1 MHSRIETSAKRLLN
15 CLHVD
20 VNQLMPIKYHWA
32 WEHYL
37 NGCANHWMPTEV
49 SMAQDITLWKSNKLS
64 DDERLVIM
72 RNLGFFATAESLV
85 GNNIVLAIFRQITNA
100 ECRQYL
106 LRQAFEEAVHTHTF
120 LYIVDSLGLDEREV
134 FNMYHEI
141 PAIARK
147 DAFEMRL
154 TESLLDPNFST
165 ESEEGVRQLVRNLIG
180 FYVIMEGIFFYS
192 GFVMML
198 SFHRRNQMT
207 GVGEQF
213 QYILRDESVHLNF
226 GIDLINGIKAEHPT
240 IWTPEFQREVIEM
253 IDQAVE
259 LEVAYAE
266 DCLPR
271 GVLGLRSDMFRQYV
285 GYIADRRLERIG
297 LKARY
302 HTPNPFPWMSETI
315 DLTKEKNFFE
325 TRVNE
330 YQAAASLQWD

>member
-253 IDQAVE
+253 IDEAVE